1 MKYRKQ
7 AHTRL
12 HHTETH
18 PHDDGTI
25 RVEAHLIHRPPQH
38 HQPGSGDNP
47 QGHPIHHAYATGEDS
62 YPNKVHTMTADG
74 HEEAGEM
81 VADIHSA
88 HRYDPGRKR
97 PKSPELEHGDHQ
109 VTAEEEYEEAG

>member
-7 AHTRL
+7 PHTRL

-25 RVEAHLIHRPPQH
+25 RVEAHLMHHPPAGDGKKN
-38 HQPGSGDNP
+38 PG
-47 QGHPIHHAYATGEDS
+47 HAYAVGERD
-62 YPNKVHTMTADG
+62 YPNKIHTMTAEG

-81 VADIHSA
+81 VTDIHAA
-88 HRYDPGRKR
+88 HRYDAGRRR
-97 PKSPELEHGDHQ
+97 PKAEEETEGQHGDHN
-109 VTAEEEYEEAG
+109 VSAEEEYEEAG